1 MRDSMNIKYKW
12 FIARLWLIAII
23 LIIALTGYTGLY
35 LMKLHVELESMQ
47 IELESSRADADLAN
61 ENNKILIRELLL
73 AEIGS
78 DANIIIGL
86 RDYVY
91 NKTILGK
98 GNIEQFNP
106 VSQIIKLKNSKANMM
121 CGGMAFTYKSLLS
134 AFDIPA
140 RTIQLATK
148 EYIDGYRR
156 NDTHVTVEV
165 YDSKMGKWYLSDPT
179 FNISL
184 MCNNKK
190 QLADIEELRECA
202 INGQGI
208 SYVRDGVQ
216 YIKGR
221 TIEEYYLPYSDLL
234 YAVDAEKTIGLVNGN
249 PIIRHR
255 AELPSNNWRKTA
267 LGQYDN

>member
-1 MRDSMNIKYKW
+1 MKIKYKW
-12 FIARLWLIAII
+12 FIDRLWLVAIL
-23 LIIALTGYTGLY
+23 LIVTLTGYTGLY
-35 LMKLHVELESMQ
+35 VMKLRVELESVQ
-47 IELESSRADADLAN
+47 IELESSRADVDLAN

-73 AEIGS
+73 TEIGS

-148 EYIDGYRR
+148 EYIDGSRR

-208 SYVRDGVQ
+208 TYVHNGTQ
-216 YIKGR
+216 YKMGR
-221 TIEEYYLPYSDLL
+221 TIEEYYLPYSELL
-234 YAVDAEKTIGLVNGN
+234 YAVDAVKTIGLVNGN
-249 PIIRHR
+249 TIIRHR
-255 AELPSNNWRKTA
+255 TELPRKNWRKTA